1 MISGLGRSTGE
12 GKGYPLED
20 SWASLVAQLVKNIKV
35 KNSLNGL
42 ENTLHTAEIRIS
54 KLEDGFIRNILSE
67 VQKKRKYRKSLE
79 HLKPSKEVLHPCNW
93 SPHKGR
99 EKDLCRK

>member
-12 GKGYPLED
+12 GEGYPLED

-67 VQKKRKYRKSLE
+67 VHKKRKYRKSLE

-93 SPHKGR
+93 SPRSRR
-99 EKDLCRK
+99 ENKE